1 LFARREHGKL
11 ITNRDVNGSDE
22 KTDAV
27 RVATSIRGIT
37 AFGKSESENRG
48 INAKQMVRILAWPG
62 RRG

>member
-37 AFGKSESENRG
+37 ASGNLR
-48 INAKQMVRILAWPG
+48 VRTEE
-62 RRG
+62 